1 MSGNSGSADVLEE
14 LGVKIQIDPQ
24 KVEDCLHEID
34 LTFIFAQS
42 FHPSMKFAAPLRR
55 EIGIRTIFNFLGP
68 LTNPAGVKKQIIG
81 TPNSIVA
88 KKIAEAAK
96 MLNSERIIT
105 ISGESGADEIEIDNK
120 TKFYDSKNQFKE
132 EIINFTKGYDSKYL
146 IVSSPKE
153 SAKKIV
159 DSFNLKSATSD
170 QELKSILHSILINSC
185 IALYLNETNSD
196 LDECYQI
203 AEENIYNG
211 KALKKLNQLIEITN
225 K

>member
-1 MSGNSGSADVLEE
+1 MGLVISFLRG
-14 LGVKIQIDPQ
+14 
-24 KVEDCLHEID
+24 
-34 LTFIFAQS
+34 LT
-42 FHPSMKFAAPLRR
+42 
-55 EIGIRTIFNFLGP
+55 
-68 LTNPAGVKKQIIG
+68 
-81 TPNSIVA
+81 
-88 KKIAEAAK
+88 
-96 MLNSERIIT
+96 ERI
-105 ISGESGADEIEIDNK
+105 AIDNK

-170 QELKSILHSILINSC
+170 QELKSILHSILINAS

>member
-1 MSGNSGSADVLEE
+1 MV
-14 LGVKIQIDPQ
+14 IQIDPQ

-34 LTFIFAQS
+34 LAFIFAQS

-96 MLNSERIIT
+96 ILNSERIIT

-120 TKFYDSKNQFKE
+120 TKFYDSKNEFKE

-159 DSFNLKSATSD
+159 DSFNLRSISSDEEKKSV
-170 QELKSILHSILINSC
+170 LHSILINSS
-185 IALYLNETNSD
+185 IALYLNENSSD

-203 AEENIYNG
+203 AEENVYNG

>member
-1 MSGNSGSADVLEE
+1 
-14 LGVKIQIDPQ
+14 
-24 KVEDCLHEID
+24 
-34 LTFIFAQS
+34 
-42 FHPSMKFAAPLRR
+42 
-55 EIGIRTIFNFLGP
+55 
-68 LTNPAGVKKQIIG
+68 
-81 TPNSIVA
+81 
-88 KKIAEAAK
+88 

-170 QELKSILHSILINSC
+170 QELKSILHSILINSS

-203 AEENIYNG
+203 AEENIYN
-211 KALKKLNQLIEITN
+211 LSLIHI
-225 K
+225 

>member
-1 MSGNSGSADVLEE
+1 
-14 LGVKIQIDPQ
+14 
-24 KVEDCLHEID
+24 
-34 LTFIFAQS
+34 
-42 FHPSMKFAAPLRR
+42 MKFAAPLRR

-159 DSFNLKSATSD
+159 DSFNLKSAISD
-170 QELKSILHSILINSC
+170 QELKSILHSILINSS

>member
-170 QELKSILHSILINSC
+170 QELKSILHSILINSS